1 MRRPLVAAGF
11 DDGRCFACPGRGR
24 LDLLDRI
31 TFGRLSWSGP
41 PGASDGGGGSGGDD
55 IVGKESDE
63 ASAPP
68 PSDGRLRIERRP
80 GVMRPRAPDTADDT
94 AP

>member
-1 MRRPLVAAGF
+1 M
-11 DDGRCFACPGRGR
+11 
-24 LDLLDRI
+24 DLFDRI

-80 GVMRPRAPDTADDT
+80 GVMRLSTVMRRRAAPRRASLRAAVARWPVEVT
-94 AP
+94 